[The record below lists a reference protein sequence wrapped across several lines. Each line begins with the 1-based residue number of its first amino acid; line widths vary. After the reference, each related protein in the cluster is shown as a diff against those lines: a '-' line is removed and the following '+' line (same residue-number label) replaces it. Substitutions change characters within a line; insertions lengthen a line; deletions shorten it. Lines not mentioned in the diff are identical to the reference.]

1 MQRRSSS
8 KGGSAPVAL
17 ALALASSAAH
27 GQPQPQPAGIDA
39 LLHEGVEL
47 RRGHRDLEALA
58 VFRRA
63 YDQSRG
69 PRALAQM
76 ALAEQALGRW
86 VEAETHLLAA
96 LAAPDP
102 WIARSRATLE
112 AALAAIGRHLGGLW
126 VEGGVPGAEVLLDG
140 ERIAVLPLTEP
151 VRVVAGSL
159 TVAVRAT
166 GYGTVTRHVIVPP
179 GGDAR
184 EEVRLARLAE
194 DSVQGSGTAPSS
206 PPRAPSAR
214 PHAAASGGTQRALA
228 WAAGAGAIAGVG
240 VGLTFLILREGD
252 VSAFND
258 SSCPPMS
265 DPMQPGNCAAMLDA
279 VRADEAV
286 AMASFLAG
294 GALTVTS
301 ILLFATAP
309 PRGRERTAW
318 LGCARGPGTI
328 GVTCGGRF

>member
-1 MQRRSSS
+1 M
-8 KGGSAPVAL
+8 PVVL
-17 ALALASSAAH
+17 ALALASFAAH
-27 GQPQPQPAGIDA
+27 AQTQTEGVDA

-86 VEAETHLLAA
+86 VEAEAHLLAA

-102 WIARSRATLE
+102 WIARSRVTLE

-159 TVAVRAT
+159 TLAVQAP
-166 GYGTVTRHVIVPP
+166 GYATVTRHVIVPP
-179 GGDAR
+179 GGAAR

-194 DSVQGSGTAPSS
+194 GSAQGSGMAAAS
-206 PPRAPSAR
+206 PPRVPATQPD
-214 PHAAASGGTQRALA
+214 AAAPGGTQRALA
-228 WAAGAGAIAGVG
+228 WAAGTGAIAGVG
-240 VGLTFLILREGD
+240 VGLTFLLLREGD

-265 DPMQPGNCAAMLDA
+265 NPMQPGNCAAMLDA
-279 VRADEAV
+279 VRADETV
-286 AMASFLAG
+286 AIAGFLAG

-309 PRGRERTAW
+309 PRSRGRERTAW
-318 LGCARGPGTI
+318 LGCARGPGTV

>member
-1 MQRRSSS
+1 MLRRSSS
-8 KGGSAPVAL
+8 RCGPAPLAFAL

-27 GQPQPQPAGIDA
+27 GQTEGVDA
-39 LLHEGVEL
+39 LIHEGVEL
-47 RRGHRDLEALA
+47 RRSHHDLEALA

-86 VEAETHLLAA
+86 VEAEAHLRTA
-96 LAAPDP
+96 LASGDP
-102 WIARSRATLE
+102 WVARSRATLE
-112 AALAAIGRHLGGLW
+112 AALAVIGRHLGGLW

-159 TVAVRAT
+159 TVTVRSE
-166 GYGTVTRHVIVPP
+166 GYGTVTRHVVVPP

-184 EEVRLARLAE
+184 EEVRLARLA
-194 DSVQGSGTAPSS
+194 DTSTPGLGTQPPSLL
-206 PPRAPSAR
+206 RASATR
-214 PHAAASGGTQRALA
+214 SDTATPGGTQRALG
-228 WAAGAGAIAGVG
+228 WAAGAGALAGVG
-240 VGLTFLILREGD
+240 VGLTFLVLREGD
-252 VSAFND
+252 VSTFND

-265 DPMQPGNCAAMLDA
+265 DPVQPGNCAVMLDS
-279 VRADEAV
+279 VHADEAV
-286 AMASFLAG
+286 AMAGFIAG

-309 PRGRERTAW
+309 PRGRRPEQIAW
-318 LGCARGPGTI
+318 LGCAGGPGTV
-328 GVTCGGRF
+328 GVTCAGRF